1 MWREE
6 RTNFRLENEEIP
18 TQNVDR
24 GWEVAAICLKAFNN
38 LSLKN
43 SGPPVRIWS
52 ENRRGMES
60 AEKTMLMEERVI
72 EMIGFET
79 KLWFVAM
86 RK

>member
-1 MWREE
+1 MS
-6 RTNFRLENEEIP
+6 
-18 TQNVDR
+18 
-24 GWEVAAICLKAFNN
+24 LKALHN
-38 LSLKN
+38 LSPEV

-79 KLWFVAM
+79 KLWIVAM
-86 RK
+86 GK